1 MMEFDMKRIAMWLAV
16 ITIVSF
22 AAGSAVLWQTG
33 GPTGWDGAW
42 HIDGTRRGG
51 LDWDLNLE
59 DVTESAIYEAITFA
73 DISDVRLIDVRT
85 VSSPVKIIPVDG
97 DAVTAVWNGTIW
109 TNEPLPEFITE
120 KVGDALLIE
129 IRHPSRRSSF
139 SSTYKLRTIVT
150 IEVPRAYVKDLKIK
164 TISGDVDMG
173 PLEMNRF
180 SCETV
185 SGNVIPRGSAI
196 EFDFAT
202 VSGDLTADAF
212 TATRSRVETISGNV
226 QFKGFTGMLEA
237 GTTSGNVGVEY
248 PQLDGDITIKSVS
261 GSVELELPPDAGFQM
276 RATTFSGN
284 ISNDFPIKV
293 KGAVEQTLEGTV
305 GDGAHRIVIESVS
318 GNISVSRMN
327 A

>member
-1 MMEFDMKRIAMWLAV
+1 
-16 ITIVSF
+16 
-22 AAGSAVLWQTG
+22 
-33 GPTGWDGAW
+33 
-42 HIDGTRRGG
+42 
-51 LDWDLNLE
+51 

-202 VSGDLTADAF
+202 MSGDLTADAF

-226 QFKGFTGMLEA
+226 QFKGF
-237 GTTSGNVGVEY
+237 
-248 PQLDGDITIKSVS
+248 
-261 GSVELELPPDAGFQM
+261 
-276 RATTFSGN
+276 
-284 ISNDFPIKV
+284 
-293 KGAVEQTLEGTV
+293 
-305 GDGAHRIVIESVS
+305 
-318 GNISVSRMN
+318 
-327 A
+327 